1 MIFIHTPLQ
10 SGFFTSSHFL
20 VFGMLL
26 LGLFS
31 EYVKNHFNQELSD
44 KNATQNPAI
53 KLTKNTI
60 GQVSQNPLQEEVL
73 VAATE
78 ETFSNKSKIKIKF
91 FYDTWKKFSSI
102 EKACSNPK
110 SFTRSKSFWEMKI
123 FTNQL
128 GSLYKQYRFFG
139 KLHN

>member
-31 EYVKNHFNQELSD
+31 EYVKNHFNQELND

-53 KLTKNTI
+53 KFTKHTI
-60 GQVSQNPLQEEVL
+60 RQVPQNPLQEEVL
-73 VAATE
+73 VAANE
-78 ETFSNKSKIKIKF
+78 ETFSNKSKIKIKL
-91 FYDTWKKFSSI
+91 FYDTWKKFSFI
-102 EKACSNPK
+102 DKACSNPK
-110 SFTRSKSFWEMKI
+110 SFTRSKSFWEMTI